1 MFVLTSIIKNDN
13 KVIIAIITYGIHINF
28 KAPCLAFKIIISFTT
43 TYNNHKK
50 KKKNKGILT
59 DKEMEV
65 QRR

>member
-13 KVIIAIITYGIHINF
+13 KVITDIITYGTHINF

-43 TYNNHKK
+43 TYNNHEK
-50 KKKNKGILT
+50 KGILT

-65 QRR
+65 QRG

>member
-50 KKKNKGILT
+50 KQKNKSILT

-65 QRR
+65 QRG